1 MDSEER
7 RRFSGKVYT
16 RRTLKKDASVAADVT
31 RVSET
36 LNGEQPVKVV
46 AKTTNLTHSTS
57 GDVPEGGVE
66 LREVD
71 NCSGEEMVTIRF
83 NESKSIT
90 ESRNVRSRLEGE
102 LNDIRRMVR
111 KIEVKEISLN
121 KRRLVLIPGRP
132 KISCRYPDVTRHMI
146 NRPPSPNYH
155 LVVCGTI
162 EREKRIPKV
171 NQHDNPPVCG
181 IVERE
186 KRIRKVNQYYSSSDY
201 LLGKDKLP
209 SEIYKTSQKNK
220 NETKNK
226 GFALNRN
233 REDLPTCRN
242 ARHPIPFVDALR
254 QGRILERGKSIT
266 GAADPREM
274 TIEEIEKVNRGL
286 ENLPEEELSA
296 VAEMIKKRGVPYKQN
311 NGELELDINNIDAE
325 TMWELN
331 RFVTNYYNKRKS
343 KARSSGSKV
352 AAALKEAGTS
362 GEMRSSTHVE
372 GGSEANSDS
381 GSSSTDNFC
390 FFSDLTPIIWDNFHF
405 FSDHLLLPDADHLR
419 QLQFFL
425 RSSSPFRRWVSKLG
439 FLFLQ
444 VTFGMDS
451 EERRFSGKVY
461 SRRNRKTLKKDISP
475 ATAAG
480 VTAPETKV
488 SETLDAEQP
497 AKVTFPMN
505 SEERRFSGKV
515 YSRRN
520 RKTSAAGVATLE
532 TKVSETLHAE
542 QPAKVIPQADFLI
555 TNSTS
560 GDVPEGGVE
569 LREGSQPNR
578 SLILRAEYRVR
589 VRLNKSRSLV
599 EIREARRVLE
609 GELDDVR
616 GMVKKIEAKEQLQ
629 HTSRKHRGLV
639 LKSSRPISSYRYP
652 RFTVDDVLKNRCPNF
667 VRPID
672 LPNPFHAPSL
682 AAIASYG
689 IVEREKRTRKPN
701 RNARHPIPFVDAL
714 RQGRILERGKKITGA
729 ADPRKKKPSNKRDM
743 MTEEGEMLSSTH
755 VEGGREVDNSSSSDS
770 GSSSI

>member
-362 GEMRSSTHVE
+362 
-372 GGSEANSDS
+372 
-381 GSSSTDNFC
+381 DNFC

-425 RSSSPFRRWVSKLG
+425 RSSSPFCRWVSKLG

-505 SEERRFSGKV
+505 SEERRFSCKV

-520 RKTSAAGVATLE
+520 RKTTAAGVATLE

-555 TNSTS
+555 TNSTL

-578 SLILRAEYRVR
+578 SLILRAEDRVR

-616 GMVKKIEAKEQLQ
+616 GMVKKIEAKEKLQ
-629 HTSRKHRGLV
+629 HTSRKHCGLV

-652 RFTVDDVLKNRCPNF
+652 RFTVDDVLKNHFPNF
-667 VRPID
+667 VQPID
-672 LPNPFHAPSL
+672 LPNPFRAPSL

-701 RNARHPIPFVDAL
+701 R
-714 RQGRILERGKKITGA
+714 QGRILERGKSITGA

-743 MTEEGEMLSSTH
+743 MTKEGTSGEMRSSTH